1 MNNCKCN
8 KNDELRIVR
17 GNAFGIRLTVRAI
30 HADGT
35 EVEDFNLAE
44 ANAVLKV
51 VHQGTMTEKAF
62 TIINNDVVINFDELL
77 ALG

>member
-44 ANAVLKV
+44 ANKKFKPANELVKREYRAGWKV
-51 VHQGTMTEKAF
+51 KG
-62 TIINNDVVINFDELL
+62 L
-77 ALG
+77 